1 MTPPGLVILAIST
14 NVCQKNE
21 SCSKVELDTSIYPK
35 RRARLN
41 SARVEVAR
49 DPARAKDLLKQ
60 AVERGHI
67 KAALQ
72 LGNLYSGKLPAYT
85 KELNA
90 TEAIK

>member
-1 MTPPGLVILAIST
+1 M
-14 NVCQKNE
+14 
-21 SCSKVELDTSIYPK
+21 SIYPK

-60 AVERGHI
+60 RGHI